1 MEPDADEVL
10 NNLQKALLGNTI
22 ARSIYHRME
31 MAYGS
36 QINTKLRSTTDV
48 DDQLEPLLSD
58 PLYFS
63 RRLRVHQKTLNQY
76 TLQRSWRC
84 NYVQFTFN
92 DLQSHAMLFQSDG
105 CHQPCISADT
115 PGILARRE
123 NLLELLAE
131 VGNVA
136 LVERLLNEQKWNEKE
151 LSCALL
157 KACEYGHLATAL
169 LIASHCPQLEYNGDG
184 PSPLH
189 WLIMFNQDEAEQLA
203 THLMFGSSSSIE
215 NANGI
220 CRHMINALPRPGS
233 EPSTFPE
240 HCLQLAGSPLH
251 WAVGARNL
259 PLVEL
264 FIQSGASIHLRWSHN
279 RAPEN
284 AYPDHQRPSF
294 SPFELAIA
302 WHLPELCDALW
313 RSTPSSSQAE
323 LLESAVTLHPIG
335 KSALPFLRYIIHGAN
350 HVDALKETIGIL
362 QACGFKARCKNKQ
375 WESAFMAAL
384 ADPEQEIYVLQ
395 EIMSMSDPNDEI
407 TSDGKNAATLVAAT
421 SSRRQ
426 HNVQRMK
433 LVVDRVSN
441 INDTDHSGM
450 NALHYVA
457 VGDNARLCQVLLQNK
472 VLDVN
477 KQNANGDTAT
487 HLAARLNSTR
497 TLDSLLQY
505 GADIEI
511 LNLDKRTPL
520 ALAIVHRQ
528 EAAIRS
534 LIQAGADINLGS
546 PNDTSKTSA
555 LHLAVSEPSS
565 SNSIARHLLEA
576 YPKFRDPSQL
586 NQLDGSGWTP
596 LHKAAYL
603 GDHES
608 VAALLDCGANSE
620 APRRRGSPI
629 AQTLTALD
637 ITSRLLQSLSTKSVL
652 VSADHSRIREG
663 GQPAID
669 AFKLRLEEVRL
680 LLQQSSLKAG

>member
-1 MEPDADEVL
+1 MGPDSDEVL
-10 NNLQKALLGNTI
+10 SNLQKALLRNTI

-36 QINTKLRSTTDV
+36 QISTKLHSTTNV
-48 DDQLEPLLSD
+48 DDQLEPLVSD

-63 RRLRVHQKTLNQY
+63 HRIRVHQKTLNQY
-76 TLQRSWRC
+76 TMQRSWRC

-92 DLQSHAMLFQSDG
+92 DLQSHDMLFQSDD

-115 PGILARRE
+115 PGLLARRE

-131 VGNVA
+131 VGNFA
-136 LVERLLNEQKWNEKE
+136 LVERLLNEQKWNDKE

-169 LIASHCPQLEYNGDG
+169 LTASHCPQLEYDGDG

-189 WLIMFNQDEAEQLA
+189 WLIMFKARQLA
-203 THLMFGSSSSIE
+203 THLVFGFSSSIE
-215 NANGI
+215 NSNGI
-220 CRHMINALPRPGS
+220 CRDMINAVPRPGS

-264 FIQSGASIHLRWSHN
+264 FIQLGASIHLRWSHN

-284 AYPDHQRPSF
+284 AYPNHQRPSF
-294 SPFELAIA
+294 SPFELSIA
-302 WHLPELCDALW
+302 WHLPELCNALW

-323 LLESAVTLHPIG
+323 LLESAVALHPIG

-350 HVDALKETIGIL
+350 HVDALRETIGVL
-362 QACGFKARCKNKQ
+362 QAWGFEARCKNKQ

-395 EIMSMSDPNDEI
+395 GIMSMSDPNAEI

-421 SSRRQ
+421 SSRRR

-441 INDTDHSGM
+441 INDTDQSGM

-457 VGDNARLCQVLLQNK
+457 VGDNARLCQVLLQNNI
-472 VLDVN
+472 LDVN
-477 KQNANGDTAT
+477 KQNANGDTAA

-505 GADIEI
+505 GADIEV
-511 LNLDKRTPL
+511 LNFDKQTPL
-520 ALAIVHRQ
+520 ALAILHRQ

-534 LIQAGADINLGS
+534 LIEAGADINLGS
-546 PNDTSKTSA
+546 PNDTSKTGA

-576 YPKFRDPSQL
+576 YPRFRDPSQL
-586 NQLDGSGWTP
+586 NLLDGSGWTA

-608 VAALLDCGANSE
+608 VAALLDHGADSE
-620 APRRRGSPI
+620 VPRRRSSPI

-637 ITSRLLQSLSTKSVL
+637 ITSRLLQSLSNKSDL

-669 AFKLRLEEVRL
+669 AFKLRLEEVRM
-680 LLQQSSLKAG
+680 LLQQSSLGAG